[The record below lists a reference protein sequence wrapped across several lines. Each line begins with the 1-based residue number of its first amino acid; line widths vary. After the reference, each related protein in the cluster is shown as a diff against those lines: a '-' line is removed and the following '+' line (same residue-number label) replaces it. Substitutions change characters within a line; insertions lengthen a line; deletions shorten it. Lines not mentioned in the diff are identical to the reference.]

1 MRRASGIR
9 IISSGWS
16 WNRMIQAD
24 PDVPGACNVVFTRG
38 MSTHMEVDVANKR
51 AIVSAGLQ
59 IADFVWQLEWDCV
72 DLGRPRASALQ
83 TRSAGRERG

>member
-1 MRRASGIR
+1 MRCASGIR

-24 PDVPGACNVVFTRG
+24 PDVPGACNVVCTRS

-72 DLGRPRASALQ
+72 DLEWPAKGLCFTKTVRR
-83 TRSAGRERG
+83 

>member
-24 PDVPGACNVVFTRG
+24 PDVPGACNVVFTRS

-72 DLGRPRASALQ
+72 DLEWPAKGLCF
-83 TRSAGRERG
+83 TNTERR